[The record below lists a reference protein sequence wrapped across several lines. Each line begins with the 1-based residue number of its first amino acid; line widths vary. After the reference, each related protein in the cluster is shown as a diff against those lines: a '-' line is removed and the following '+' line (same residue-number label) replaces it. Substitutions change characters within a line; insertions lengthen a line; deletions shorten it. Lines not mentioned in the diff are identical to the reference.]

1 MQYSGATG
9 HDCIIPVHSGNPMDC
24 SLPDPLSVGFSRRE
38 YWRGL
43 PCPPPGD
50 LSHPGTEPASP
61 VSCIGGQI
69 LYHSTTWESQ
79 LWTRRSKSVCWRQE
93 SWRGLSVYH
102 FICLK
107 HLIKHRVVW
116 AWWRESFSFT
126 LPILLAVSALFSEA
140 VNMPTATAL
149 LLTDCYSPDHMSTMT
164 PSRNS

>member
-79 LWTRRSKSVCWRQE
+79 LWTRRSKSVCWRQD

-107 HLIKHRVVW
+107 HLIK
-116 AWWRESFSFT
+116 
-126 LPILLAVSALFSEA
+126 
-140 VNMPTATAL
+140 
-149 LLTDCYSPDHMSTMT
+149 T
-164 PSRNS
+164 PSSLSLVTRKLFFHPPNPPSCVCFIFRGC